1 LQLLLIL
8 NRDGPA
14 HTAPI
19 DILRNK
25 RNNLRIM
32 RRSPI
37 IDALFPEIRGKIL
50 AATLNRPEKSWYLSE
65 LSAFLHTQLSSLQRE
80 IDALSKAGIL
90 EQRRDGRRV
99 YVKPD
104 ILSPVFSDLKNL
116 FDKTAGLVP
125 VLQSALEELG
135 DSIQVAFLYG
145 SMARS
150 EESSRSDVD
159 LMVIGSVGLSN
170 MVPPLRRAEA
180 ILGRSVNPSVYSVE
194 EFGRKARAQ
203 DHFLGTVLSGA
214 KQFVKGSANELE
226 AITGKR

>member
-1 LQLLLIL
+1 
-8 NRDGPA
+8 
-14 HTAPI
+14 
-19 DILRNK
+19 
-25 RNNLRIM
+25 M

-50 AATLNRPEKSWYLSE
+50 AATLTRPEKSWYLSE
-65 LSAFLHTQLSSLQRE
+65 LSSFLHTQPSSLQRE

-125 VLQSALEELG
+125 VLQQALEELG
-135 DSIQVAFLYG
+135 DGIQVAFLYG

-150 EESSRSDVD
+150 EENSESDVD
-159 LMVIGSVGLSN
+159 LMVIGTVGLSEI
-170 MVPPLRRAEA
+170 VPAVRRAEA
-180 ILGRSVNPSVYSVE
+180 ILGRPVNPTVYSIE
-194 EFGRKARAQ
+194 EFGRKTRAH
-203 DHFLGTVLSGA
+203 DHFLGNVISGA
-214 KQFVKGSANELE
+214 KQFVKGSEHELE
-226 AITGKR
+226 TITGKG